1 MPAESKSNYASG
13 LVEALNRA
21 SEIAREHVHSEVLP
35 LHLFHALLVPDDA
48 LPSRVLQAIG
58 QNVHEVRSLVE
69 AEIENVPAAARTT
82 HEPKS
87 SATLRAALQLAD
99 VERQVLEQKQVG
111 EAHALIA
118 LLSSDGGLP
127 GPLRKQLGVKRM
139 PLVEAVRSLD
149 RAEAL
154 ASGEP
159 GSTAAGDAGAPAGT
173 LRGTV
178 QYCTD
183 LTAQARAGK
192 IDPVLGRD
200 AEVARL
206 IEVLARRRKNN
217 AVIVGEPGVGKTA
230 LVEGLALA
238 IVSGRVPEHLKDRR
252 ILGLD
257 LAAMVAGAKFKGE
270 FEERFKKLLSEME
283 GQSDTAI
290 LFVDEIH
297 SLLSAGAGGGGMD
310 AANILKPALARGE
323 IRVVG
328 ATTISEYR
336 KHIEKDAAFARR
348 FVRIDVEEPD
358 EPTCLAILSGLK
370 PGYEKHHKVTISD
383 PALAAAVKL
392 SRRYVPDRF
401 LPDKAV
407 DLVDE
412 AAADVRI
419 LGEMMRLAFDAPAAA
434 PAGPPDGPAA
444 AGPAADGDA
453 ARQTSLDA
461 LAKAL
466 ASRGYDVAPP
476 AAGKEP
482 AKGAEQAAA
491 LKAASDGLGR
501 EVGEREVARRVSLA
515 TGIPVHRMLSSE
527 RERLTHLEDHL
538 HQRIIGQQTAVREV
552 SEAVRRARAGLKR
565 PNQPVGT
572 FLFLGPT
579 GTGKTELAKALAE
592 FLFDDEKAMVRID
605 MSEYQQDFSIQ
616 RLIGAPP
623 GFVGYEEGGALTE
636 AVRRRPYSVILF
648 DEIEKANPRC
658 FDILLQVMDDG
669 RLTDGQSRTVD
680 FSNAVIIL
688 TSNFAGP
695 WIAARVEA
703 GEAIDPAQLRE
714 KMLQDG
720 KFRPEFLNRFTSFVV
735 FEPLNQEQVAKIV
748 DLQVKAL
755 EKLLKERQV
764 GLQLSPEARAHLA
777 ERGYDPAMG
786 ARPVRRLID
795 QKIANALA
803 MRLIQDEKPAG
814 KTARVEL
821 VEGDLRIALN

>member
-1 MPAESKSNYASG
+1 MSAQTPKVNQAAG

-21 SEIAREHVHSEVLP
+21 SEIAREHTHSEVLP
-35 LHLFHALLVPDDA
+35 LHLLHALLVPEDG
-48 LPSRVLQAIG
+48 LPCRLLAAIG
-58 QNVHEVRSLVE
+58 QNLHEVRALVE
-69 AEIENVPAAARTT
+69 AELENVPAAARTT

-87 SATLRAALQLAD
+87 SAALRSALQLAEI
-99 VERQVLEQKQVG
+99 ERQVLEQREVG

-127 GPLRKQLGVKRM
+127 GALRKQLGVKRA
-139 PLVEAVRSLD
+139 PLVDAVRNLD

-154 ASGEP
+154 ATGVAGAAS
-159 GSTAAGDAGAPAGT
+159 AAGGGT
-173 LRGTV
+173 LKGTV

-200 AEVARL
+200 AEIARL

-217 AVIVGEPGVGKTA
+217 AVIVGEPGVGKTS

-238 IVSGRVPEHLKDRR
+238 IVSGAVPEHLKDRR
-252 ILGLD
+252 ILSLD

-283 GQSDTAI
+283 AQSDTAI

-328 ATTISEYR
+328 ATTVSEFR
-336 KHIEKDAAFARR
+336 RHIEKDAAFARR

-358 EPTCLAILSGLK
+358 EPTCLAILTGLR
-370 PGYEKHHKVTISD
+370 PGYEKHHQVSIAD
-383 PALAAAVKL
+383 AALTAAVKL

-419 LGEMMRLAFDAPAAA
+419 LGETMRLAFDARPEGEASPAA
-434 PAGPPDGPAA
+434 
-444 AGPAADGDA
+444 
-453 ARQTSLDA
+453 LDA

-466 ASRGYDVAPP
+466 AGRGYDVPP
-476 AAGKEP
+476 AQSGDDRT
-482 AKGAEQAAA
+482 AA
-491 LKAASDGLGR
+491 LRTTSDGLGR
-501 EVGEREVARRVSLA
+501 EVTEREVARRISLA

-527 RERLTHLEDHL
+527 RERLSRLEDHL

-552 SEAVRRARAGLKR
+552 AEAVRRARAGLKR
-565 PNQPVGT
+565 PSQPVGT

-648 DEIEKANPRC
+648 DEIEKAHPRC

-695 WIAARVEA
+695 WIASKVEA
-703 GEAIDPAQLRE
+703 GERVDPAELRE
-714 KMLQDG
+714 MMLRDG

-735 FEPLNQEQVAKIV
+735 FEPLNQEQVARIV

-755 EKLLKERQV
+755 EKLLQDRQV
-764 GLQLSPEARAHLA
+764 ALQLSPAARGYLA

-786 ARPVRRLID
+786 ARPVKRLID

-821 VEGDLRIALN
+821 VEGDLRIALV

>member
-1 MPAESKSNYASG
+1 MSAQSAKASQAAG

-21 SEIAREHVHSEVLP
+21 SEIAREHAHAEVMP
-35 LHLFHALLVPDDA
+35 LHLLHALLVPEEG
-48 LPSRVLQAIG
+48 LPCRLLAAIG
-58 QNVHEVRSLVE
+58 QNLHEVRALVE
-69 AEIENVPAAARTT
+69 AELENVPAAARTT

-87 SATLRAALQLAD
+87 SAALRSALQLAEI
-99 VERQVLEQKQVG
+99 ERQVLEQREVG

-127 GPLRKQLGVKRM
+127 GALRKQLGVKRA
-139 PLVEAVRSLD
+139 PLVEAVRNLD

-154 ASGEP
+154 ATG
-159 GSTAAGDAGAPAGT
+159 GTGGAAAGGGT

-178 QYCTD
+178 QYCAD

-200 AEVARL
+200 AEIARL

-238 IVSGRVPEHLKDRR
+238 IVSGAVPEHLKDRR
-252 ILGLD
+252 ILALD

-283 GQSDTAI
+283 AQSDTAI

-328 ATTISEYR
+328 ATTVSEFR
-336 KHIEKDAAFARR
+336 RHIEKDAAFARR
-348 FVRIDVEEPD
+348 FVRIDVDEPD
-358 EPTCLAILSGLK
+358 EPTCLAILTGLK
-370 PGYEKHHKVTISD
+370 PGYEKHHRVTIAD
-383 PALAAAVKL
+383 AALAAAVKL

-419 LGEMMRLAFDAPAAA
+419 LGETIRLAFDARPEGEAPPAA
-434 PAGPPDGPAA
+434 
-444 AGPAADGDA
+444 
-453 ARQTSLDA
+453 LDA
-461 LAKAL
+461 LARAL
-466 ASRGYDVAPP
+466 ATRGYDLPV
-476 AAGKEP
+476 AAGDDRK
-482 AKGAEQAAA
+482 AA
-491 LKAASDGLGR
+491 LQKASDGLGR
-501 EVGEREVARRVSLA
+501 EVSEREVARRISLA

-527 RERLTHLEDHL
+527 RERLSRLEDHL

-552 SEAVRRARAGLKR
+552 AEAVRRARAGLKR

-648 DEIEKANPRC
+648 DEIEKAHPRC

-695 WIAARVEA
+695 WIASKVEA
-703 GEAIDPAQLRE
+703 GESVDPAELRE
-714 KMLQDG
+714 MMLRDG

-735 FEPLNQEQVAKIV
+735 FEPLNQEQVGRIV

-755 EKLLKERQV
+755 ERLLQERQV
-764 GLQLSPEARAHLA
+764 ALQLSAAARGYLA

-786 ARPVRRLID
+786 ARPVKRLID

-821 VEGDLRIALN
+821 VEGDLRIALV

>member
-1 MPAESKSNYASG
+1 
-13 LVEALNRA
+13 
-21 SEIAREHVHSEVLP
+21 
-35 LHLFHALLVPDDA
+35 
-48 LPSRVLQAIG
+48 
-58 QNVHEVRSLVE
+58 
-69 AEIENVPAAARTT
+69 
-82 HEPKS
+82 
-87 SATLRAALQLAD
+87 
-99 VERQVLEQKQVG
+99 
-111 EAHALIA
+111 
-118 LLSSDGGLP
+118 
-127 GPLRKQLGVKRM
+127 
-139 PLVEAVRSLD
+139 
-149 RAEAL
+149 
-154 ASGEP
+154 
-159 GSTAAGDAGAPAGT
+159 
-173 LRGTV
+173 V
-178 QYCTD
+178 QYCAD

-192 IDPVLGRD
+192 IDPVVGRD
-200 AEVARL
+200 AEIARL
-206 IEVLARRRKNN
+206 IEILARRRKNN

-238 IVSGRVPEHLKDRR
+238 IVSGAVPEHLKDRR
-252 ILGLD
+252 ILALD

-270 FEERFKKLLSEME
+270 FEERFKKLLSELE
-283 GQSDTAI
+283 AQSDTAI

-328 ATTISEYR
+328 ATTVSEFR
-336 KHIEKDAAFARR
+336 RHIEKDTAFARR
-348 FVRIDVEEPD
+348 FVRIDVAEPD
-358 EPTCLAILSGLK
+358 EPTCLAILNGLK
-370 PGYEKHHKVTISD
+370 PGYEKHHRVSITD
-383 PALAAAVKL
+383 AALTAAVKL

-419 LGEMMRLAFDAPAAA
+419 LGETIRLAFEAGPQGAEAPPAA
-434 PAGPPDGPAA
+434 
-444 AGPAADGDA
+444 
-453 ARQTSLDA
+453 LDA

-466 ASRGYDVAPP
+466 AGRGYDVPQASDAADRP
-476 AAGKEP
+476 AA
-482 AKGAEQAAA
+482 
-491 LKAASDGLGR
+491 LRSASDGLGR
-501 EVGEREVARRVSLA
+501 EVGEREVARRISLA

-527 RERLTHLEDHL
+527 RERLSRLEDHL
-538 HQRIIGQQTAVREV
+538 HQRIIGQQAAVREV
-552 SEAVRRARAGLKR
+552 AEAVRRARAGLKR
-565 PNQPVGT
+565 PTQPVGT

-636 AVRRRPYSVILF
+636 AVRRRPYAVILF
-648 DEIEKANPRC
+648 DEIEKAHPRC

-695 WIAARVEA
+695 WIASKVEA
-703 GEAIDPAQLRE
+703 GEPVDPAELRE
-714 KMLQDG
+714 MMLRDG

-735 FEPLNQEQVAKIV
+735 FEPLSQEQVARIV

-755 EKLLKERQV
+755 EKLLQDRQV
-764 GLQLSPEARAHLA
+764 ALQLSPAARAWLA

-786 ARPVRRLID
+786 ARPVKRLID

-803 MRLIQDEKPAG
+803 MRLIQDEKAAG

-821 VEGDLRIALN
+821 VEGDLRIALV